1 MEAIRKAGSK
11 LKSMFNQYVLDA
23 QRSTTILSG
32 LIKEINN
39 AMDSF
44 LDWNNRQRKILKER
58 FKDLHELLK
67 TQENKLINEINESE
81 EKGIQSIRGEKEHLE
96 STMIDLKE
104 KRRKM
109 KEMINEEVTLWDF
122 KELKSRKEDISL
134 ITEEIKL
141 ELVKKT

>member
-1 MEAIRKAGSK
+1 
-11 LKSMFNQYVLDA
+11 MFNQYVLDA

>member
-1 MEAIRKAGSK
+1 
-11 LKSMFNQYVLDA
+11 MFNQYVLDA

-81 EKGIQSIRGEKEHLE
+81 EKGLQSIRGEKEHLE
-96 STMIDLKE
+96 STMVDLKE

-122 KELKSRKEDISL
+122 KELKSRKEDIYV

-141 ELVKKT
+141 